1 MKLSQV
7 SCALLRFELE
17 RPAGGTGVTSVDVI
31 VARAQLDGGAEGLG
45 FSYVVAGSSTA
56 PLAAA
61 KVLAAQL
68 QGRTFD
74 HPEATWRQLAATF
87 NRTRRGPNYVGL
99 AAIDVALWDA
109 YAKTLAVPLGVAMG
123 GTAGDGAGGQS
134 AREVPL
140 YASGGFNTLQS
151 PEQAAAS
158 AARQCALGFRGV
170 KPRASG
176 KASDTAL
183 LQAVRKAIP
192 DGVELM
198 TDANEKCT
206 ALSARRLI
214 ACAIDCGALFVEEP
228 LPADDLAGYRAL
240 ARAYPRVMA
249 GGEHLQGMAEALPYI
264 EEGLLGMVQPDLAAM
279 GGLTECLRVMRVA
292 EAFGLEAS
300 GHFLPGLFIHLAAV
314 APNLTWLEDFPLFEP
329 LFTGWPQMSK
339 QGTLSLPASPGHGLA
354 LAADAF
360 KRYAV

>member
-1 MKLSQV
+1 MKIRQV
-7 SCALLRFELE
+7 SCALLRFKLD

-31 VARAQLDGGAEGLG
+31 IARAQLDGGAEGLG
-45 FSYVVAGSSTA
+45 FSYVVAGSSAA
-56 PLAAA
+56 PFAAA
-61 KVLAAQL
+61 QALAAQL
-68 QGRTFD
+68 QGRAFD

-123 GTAGDGAGGQS
+123 GAAGQG

-151 PEQAAAS
+151 PQQAAES

-183 LQAVRKAIP
+183 LQAVRNAIP
-192 DGVELM
+192 NNVELM

-240 ARAYPRVMA
+240 ARAYPRIMA
-249 GGEHLQGMAEALPYI
+249 SGEHLQGMAEALPYI

-279 GGLTECLRVMRVA
+279 GGLTECLRVMRIA
-292 EAFGLEAS
+292 EAFGLEVS
-300 GHFLPGLFIHLAAV
+300 GHFLPGLFIHLAAA
-314 APNLTWLEDFPLFEP
+314 APNLTWLEDFPLIEP
-329 LFTGWPQMSK
+329 LFTGWPQMST

-354 LAADAF
+354 LAADAL